1 MKKVVFLLMMITV
14 LLSSCGEY
22 NKILKSTDYEL
33 KYSYAKKYFNAK
45 QYSKSA
51 TLLDELVPVLK
62 GSAQAEESLYLLAQ
76 SYYGQKDYQT
86 ASQYFNT
93 YYTTYPKGEY
103 TELARYYS
111 GYGLYLDSPDP
122 RLDQAQTYEAINQLQ
137 LYLEYYPQSERAK
150 EAQNIMF
157 ELQEKL
163 AYKELL
169 AVRLY
174 FNLGTY
180 MGNNYLSC
188 VITAQNALKNYPYS
202 KYREEFMF
210 YTIRAKYEL
219 AVVSVEEK
227 LQGRYREVV
236 DEYYNYMN
244 EYPEGKYVK
253 QVQKFYDYA
262 SKRITDAYQ
271 ANLINKTKMDYRKSN
286 APTNTVTRDMMKLSE
301 ETGNVYETVAIISK
315 RANQISV
322 EMKQDLEKKLQ
333 EFASYNDNLE
343 EVFENREQIEI
354 SRYYEKLPK
363 STLIAAQEYEDG
375 KVYYKNPAKEK
386 NNF

>member
-1 MKKVVFLLMMITV
+1 MKKVVFLLMMMTAV

-51 TLLDELVPVLK
+51 TLLDELVTIFK
-62 GSAQAEESLYLLAQ
+62 GTAYAEESLYLLAQ

-86 ASQYFNT
+86 ASQYFET

-103 TELARYYS
+103 TELARFYS

-122 RLDQAQTYEAINQLQ
+122 RLDQSQTYKAIEQLQ
-137 LYLEYYPQSERAK
+137 LYLEYYPQSERAT
-150 EAQNIMF
+150 EAQNILF

-169 AVRLY
+169 ATRLY
-174 FNLGTY
+174 YNLGTY

-210 YTIRAKYEL
+210 LIIRSKYEL
-219 AVVSVEEK
+219 SLVSVEEK
-227 LQGRYREVV
+227 LQGRYRDVV

-253 QVQKFYDYA
+253 QVKKFYDYA
-262 SKRITDAYQ
+262 SQRINDAY
-271 ANLINKTKMDYRKSN
+271 
-286 APTNTVTRDMMKLSE
+286 
-301 ETGNVYETVAIISK
+301 
-315 RANQISV
+315 
-322 EMKQDLEKKLQ
+322 
-333 EFASYNDNLE
+333 
-343 EVFENREQIEI
+343 
-354 SRYYEKLPK
+354 
-363 STLIAAQEYEDG
+363 
-375 KVYYKNPAKEK
+375 
-386 NNF
+386 

>member
-1 MKKVVFLLMMITV
+1 MKKVVLLLMMITV

-45 QYSKSA
+45 QYNKSA
-51 TLLDELVPVLK
+51 TLLDELVTIFK
-62 GSAQAEESLYLLAQ
+62 GTAYAEESLYLLAQ

-122 RLDQAQTYEAINQLQ
+122 RLDQTQTYEAINQLQ
-137 LYLEYYPQSERAK
+137 LYLEYYPQSERAA
-150 EAQNIMF
+150 EAQKIMF

-174 FNLGTY
+174 YNLGSY
-180 MGNNYLSC
+180 NRDNNYLSA
-188 VITAQNALKNYPYS
+188 VITAENALKNYPYS

-210 YTIRAKYEL
+210 YILRSKYEQ
-219 AVVSVEEK
+219 AVNSVEEK

-236 DEYYNYMN
+236 DEYYTYMN

-253 QVQKFYDYA
+253 QAQKFYDYA
-262 SKRITDAYQ
+262 SKRITDAY
-271 ANLINKTKMDYRKSN
+271 
-286 APTNTVTRDMMKLSE
+286 
-301 ETGNVYETVAIISK
+301 
-315 RANQISV
+315 
-322 EMKQDLEKKLQ
+322 
-333 EFASYNDNLE
+333 
-343 EVFENREQIEI
+343 
-354 SRYYEKLPK
+354 
-363 STLIAAQEYEDG
+363 
-375 KVYYKNPAKEK
+375 
-386 NNF
+386 

>member
-45 QYSKSA
+45 QYNKSA
-51 TLLDELVPVLK
+51 TLLDELVTIFK
-62 GSAQAEESLYLLAQ
+62 GTAYAEESLYLLAQ

-122 RLDQAQTYEAINQLQ
+122 RLDQTQTYEAINQLQ
-137 LYLEYYPQSERAK
+137 LYLEYYPQSERAA
-150 EAQNIMF
+150 EAQKIMF

-174 FNLGTY
+174 YNLGTY
-180 MGNNYLSC
+180 MRDNNYLSA
-188 VITAQNALKNYPYS
+188 VITAENALKNYPYS

-210 YTIRAKYEL
+210 YVLRSKYEQ
-219 AVVSVEEK
+219 AIASVEEK
-227 LQGRYREVV
+227 LL
-236 DEYYNYMN
+236 
-244 EYPEGKYVK
+244 
-253 QVQKFYDYA
+253 
-262 SKRITDAYQ
+262 S
-271 ANLINKTKMDYRKSN
+271 LIH
-286 APTNTVTRDMMKLSE
+286 
-301 ETGNVYETVAIISK
+301 I
-315 RANQISV
+315 
-322 EMKQDLEKKLQ
+322 
-333 EFASYNDNLE
+333 
-343 EVFENREQIEI
+343 
-354 SRYYEKLPK
+354 
-363 STLIAAQEYEDG
+363 
-375 KVYYKNPAKEK
+375 
-386 NNF
+386 

>member
-1 MKKVVFLLMMITV
+1 MKKVVFLLMMMTV

-51 TLLDELVPVLK
+51 TLLDELVTIFK
-62 GSAQAEESLYLLAQ
+62 GTAYAEVYLLAQ

-86 ASQYFNT
+86 ASQYFET
-93 YYTTYPKGEY
+93 YYTTYPKGEF
-103 TELARYYS
+103 TELSRFYS

-122 RLDQAQTYEAINQLQ
+122 RLDQSQTYKAIEQLQ
-137 LYLEYYPQSERAK
+137 LYLEYYPQSERAE

-163 AYKELL
+163 AYKELM
-169 AVRLY
+169 ATRLY

-180 MGNNYLSC
+180 MGNNFQSC

-210 YTIRAKYEL
+210 LIIRAKYEL
-219 AVVSVEEK
+219 ALVSVEEK
-227 LQGRYREVV
+227 LQGRYRDVV

-244 EYPEGKYVK
+244 EYPEGNYVK
-253 QVQKFYDYA
+253 QVTKFYDYA
-262 SKRITDAYQ
+262 SKRITDAY
-271 ANLINKTKMDYRKSN
+271 
-286 APTNTVTRDMMKLSE
+286 
-301 ETGNVYETVAIISK
+301 
-315 RANQISV
+315 
-322 EMKQDLEKKLQ
+322 
-333 EFASYNDNLE
+333 
-343 EVFENREQIEI
+343 
-354 SRYYEKLPK
+354 
-363 STLIAAQEYEDG
+363 
-375 KVYYKNPAKEK
+375 
-386 NNF
+386 

>member
-1 MKKVVFLLMMITV
+1 MMITV

-45 QYSKSA
+45 QYNKSA
-51 TLLDELVPVLK
+51 TLLDELVTIFK
-62 GSAQAEESLYLLAQ
+62 GTAYAEESLYLLAQ

-86 ASQYFNT
+86 ASQYFN
-93 YYTTYPKGEY
+93 PKGEY

-122 RLDQAQTYEAINQLQ
+122 RLDQTQTYEAINQLQ
-137 LYLEYYPQSERAK
+137 LYLEYYPQSERAA
-150 EAQNIMF
+150 EAQKIMF

-174 FNLGTY
+174 YNLGTY
-180 MGNNYLSC
+180 MRDNNYLSA
-188 VITAQNALKNYPYS
+188 VITAENALKNYPYS

-210 YTIRAKYEL
+210 YVLRSKYEQ
-219 AVVSVEEK
+219 AIASVEEK

-236 DEYYNYMN
+236 DEYYTYMN

-253 QVQKFYDYA
+253 QAQKFYDYA
-262 SKRITDAYQ
+262 SKRITDAY
-271 ANLINKTKMDYRKSN
+271 
-286 APTNTVTRDMMKLSE
+286 
-301 ETGNVYETVAIISK
+301 
-315 RANQISV
+315 
-322 EMKQDLEKKLQ
+322 
-333 EFASYNDNLE
+333 
-343 EVFENREQIEI
+343 
-354 SRYYEKLPK
+354 
-363 STLIAAQEYEDG
+363 
-375 KVYYKNPAKEK
+375 
-386 NNF
+386 

>member
-1 MKKVVFLLMMITV
+1 MMMITV

-51 TLLDELVPVLK
+51 TLLEELVTIFK
-62 GSAQAEESLYLLAQ
+62 GTAYAEESLYLLAQ

-86 ASQYFNT
+86 AAQYFQT

-122 RLDQAQTYEAINQLQ
+122 RLDQSQTYKAIEQLQ
-137 LYLEYYPQSERAK
+137 LYLEYYPQSEHAE
-150 EAQNIMF
+150 EAQKIMF

-169 AVRLY
+169 AARLY
-174 FNLGTY
+174 YNLGTY
-180 MGNNYLSC
+180 LGNNYLSC
-188 VITAQNALKNYPYS
+188 VITSQNALKDYPYS
-202 KYREEFMF
+202 KYREEFM
-210 YTIRAKYEL
+210 YLIIRSKYEL
-219 AVVSVEEK
+219 ALVSVEEK

-262 SKRITDAYQ
+262 SKRISDAY
-271 ANLINKTKMDYRKSN
+271 
-286 APTNTVTRDMMKLSE
+286 
-301 ETGNVYETVAIISK
+301 
-315 RANQISV
+315 
-322 EMKQDLEKKLQ
+322 
-333 EFASYNDNLE
+333 
-343 EVFENREQIEI
+343 
-354 SRYYEKLPK
+354 
-363 STLIAAQEYEDG
+363 
-375 KVYYKNPAKEK
+375 
-386 NNF
+386 